1 MTDFGTIAIL
11 GGTGKEGS
19 GLALRWA
26 KAGARV
32 LIGSRDPAK
41 AERVAAELNARLGQD
56 AIKGLGNREAAAQGD
71 IVVLTVPYAAH
82 LTTLAQVK
90 DVLAGKV
97 LVDVTV
103 PLDPENV
110 RRVKLPPA
118 GSATQEAQQFLGESV
133 RVVSAFQNISESL
146 LHDPLAPIEC
156 DVLVCGNDREA
167 KRAAIRLAELAGMRA
182 FDGGPIENSVAAEA
196 LTSVLINLNIR
207 YKVHGAGIRFTRLP
221 G

>member
-1 MTDFGTIAIL
+1 MTEIGTIAIL

-26 KAGARV
+26 KAGASV

-41 AERVAAELNARLGQD
+41 AERVAAELNAQLGQN

-82 LTTLAQVK
+82 LSTLAQVK

-133 RVVSAFQNISESL
+133 RVVSAFQNVSESL

-167 KRAAIRLAELAGMRA
+167 KRTAIRLAEMAGMRA

-196 LTSVLINLNIR
+196 LTPVLINLNIR

-221 G
+221 E

>member
-1 MTDFGTIAIL
+1 M

-32 LIGSRDPAK
+32 VIGSRDPAK

-56 AIKGLGNREAAAQGD
+56 TIRGLGNREAAEQGD
-71 IVVLTVPYAAH
+71 VVVLTVPYAAH
-82 LTTLAQVK
+82 LSTLAQVK
-90 DVLAGKV
+90 DALAGKV

-110 RRVKLPPA
+110 RRVKLPAA
-118 GSATQEAQQFLGESV
+118 GSATQEAQQFLGDSV
-133 RVVSAFQNISESL
+133 RVVSAFQNIPESL
-146 LHDPLAPIEC
+146 LHDPLAPVEC

-182 FDGGPIENSVAAEA
+182 FDGGPIENSVVAEA

-207 YKVHGAGIRFTRLP
+207 YKVHGAGFRFTRLP
-221 G
+221 E

>member
-1 MTDFGTIAIL
+1 MNDIGTIAIL

-26 KAGARV
+26 KAGLRV
-32 LIGSRDPAK
+32 LIGSREPAK
-41 AERVAAELNARLGQD
+41 AARVAAELNARLGQE
-56 AIKGLGNREAAAQGD
+56 AIKGLGNRDAAAQGD

-82 LTTLAQVK
+82 LSTLAQVK

-118 GSATQEAQQFLGESV
+118 GSAAQEAQQFLGETV
-133 RVVSAFQNISESL
+133 RVVSAFQNVSEAL
-146 LHDPLAPIEC
+146 LHDAEGPIDC
-156 DVLVCGNDREA
+156 DVLVCGNDKEA
-167 KRAAIRLAELAGMRA
+167 KRTVIRLAELAGMRA
-182 FDGGPIENSVAAEA
+182 FDGGPIENSAAAEA
-196 LTSVLINLNIR
+196 LTSVLIHLNIR
-207 YKVHGAGIRFTRLP
+207 YKVHGAGIRFTRMP

>member
-1 MTDFGTIAIL
+1 MTDIGTIAIL
-11 GGTGKEGS
+11 GGTGKEGT

-26 KAGARV
+26 KAGLRV

-41 AERVAAELNARLGQD
+41 AERVAAELNAKLGRE
-56 AIKGLGNREAAAQGD
+56 AIKGLGNLDAAAQGE

-82 LTTLAQVK
+82 LSTLAQVK
-90 DVLAGKV
+90 EALAGKV

-118 GSATQEAQQFLGESV
+118 GSAAQEAQQFLGEGV
-133 RVVSAFQNISESL
+133 RVVSAFQNISETL
-146 LHDPLAPIEC
+146 LHDAEGPIDC
-156 DVLVCGNDREA
+156 DVLVCGNDKEA
-167 KRAAIRLAELAGMRA
+167 KRTVIRLAELAGMRA
-182 FDGGPIENSVAAEA
+182 FDGGPVENSAAAEA
-196 LTSVLINLNIR
+196 LTSVLIHLNIR
-207 YKVHGAGIRFTRLP
+207 YKVRGAGIRFTRVP

>member
-1 MTDFGTIAIL
+1 MTEISSVAVL

-26 KAGARV
+26 KAGLRV

-41 AERVAAELNARLGQD
+41 AERVAAELNAQLGQE
-56 AIKGLGNREAAAQGD
+56 AIKGLENREAAAQAD
-71 IVVLTVPYAAH
+71 MVVLTVPYAAH
-82 LTTLAQVK
+82 LPTLTQVK
-90 DVLAGKV
+90 DVLMGKV

-103 PLDPENV
+103 PLDTENV
-110 RRVKLPPA
+110 RRVKLPAA
-118 GSATQEAQQFLGESV
+118 GSATQEAQQFLGEGV

-167 KRAAIRLAELAGMRA
+167 KRATIRLAEMAGIRA
-182 FDGGPIENSVAAEA
+182 FDGGAIENSVVAEA

-207 YKVHGAGIRFTRLP
+207 YKVQGTGIRFTRLP